1 MNTIADNSKP
11 RLAAKARLKWD
22 AVRKKHLLLFPEG
35 VLVLNKTAHDVLA
48 LCDGQRTV
56 AEIINALAAQYAIE
70 VNAID
75 ADVKE
80 ILQKLSQKTFVTLD
94 D

>member
-1 MNTIADNSKP
+1 MNAIADNSKP

-22 AVRKKHLLLFPEG
+22 AVREKNLLLFPEG

-48 LCDGQRTV
+48 LCDGLRTV
-56 AEIINALAAQYAIE
+56 AEIVKALAAQYAVE
-70 VNAID
+70 ANAID
-75 ADVKE
+75 SDVKE
-80 ILQKLSQKTFVTLD
+80 ILQRLAQKTFVTLD

>member
-1 MNTIADNSKP
+1 MNAVADTSKP
-11 RLAAKARLKWD
+11 RLADKARLKWD
-22 AVRKKHLLLFPEG
+22 AVREKHLLLFPEG

-70 VNAID
+70 AKAID

-80 ILQKLSQKTFVTLD
+80 ILQKLSQKTFVALD
-94 D
+94 N

>member
-1 MNTIADNSKP
+1 MNAIADNSKP

-22 AVRKKHLLLFPEG
+22 AVREKHLLLFPEG

-48 LCDGQRTV
+48 LCDGLRTV
-56 AEIINALAAQYAIE
+56 AEIVKALAAQYAVE
-70 VNAID
+70 ANAID
-75 ADVKE
+75 SDVKE
-80 ILQKLSQKTFVTLD
+80 ILQRLAQKTFVTLD